1 MATEKKE
8 LGFLKSLIQNNNGM
22 SCKSFGL
29 VLSHIVGGLLGI
41 VIGFVLVY
49 DVISDGKLDSDLY
62 AITFFLI
69 GDSIYMF
76 GGGLNKTLTEILGK
90 MHQGKSAK
98 TTKK

>member
-41 VIGFVLVY
+41 VTGFVLVY

-76 GGGLNKTLTEILGK
+76 GGGLNKTLTEILEK
-90 MHQGKSAK
+90 IHQGKSAK

>member
-76 GGGLNKTLTEILGK
+76 GGGLNKTLTEILEK